1 MKYLLKTV
9 VPTSGELRPDRERQL
24 VLEARDTASD
34 SVSAEEAAEVTE
46 VTEIFFWSRV
56 RGACA
61 GTRGGG
67 HVGDTGVWHTD
78 TECRLA
84 VVSRGPCSTA
94 SRATAGRSYFKIIML
109 QAVITSKLIYLLI
122 IRMTK
127 RGQVHCTLH
136 FDLNVK

>member
-1 MKYLLKTV
+1 MKVSVHRGRVEAVPGCQLYVHLKKYLMKCEIFV
-9 VPTSGELRPDRERQL
+9 ENCCGPTSGELRPDRERQL
-24 VLEARDTASD
+24 VLEARDAASD

-94 SRATAGRSYFKIIML
+94 SSATAGRELF
-109 QAVITSKLIYLLI
+109 
-122 IRMTK
+122 
-127 RGQVHCTLH
+127 
-136 FDLNVK
+136 

>member
-84 VVSRGPCSTA
+84 VVSRGP
-94 SRATAGRSYFKIIML
+94 
-109 QAVITSKLIYLLI
+109 
-122 IRMTK
+122 
-127 RGQVHCTLH
+127 
-136 FDLNVK
+136 

>member
-24 VLEARDTASD
+24 VLEARDTAASD

-84 VVSRGPCSTA
+84 LASLGPCSTA
-94 SRATAGRSYFKIIML
+94 SSATKGRELF
-109 QAVITSKLIYLLI
+109 
-122 IRMTK
+122 
-127 RGQVHCTLH
+127 
-136 FDLNVK
+136 

>member
-1 MKYLLKTV
+1 MLKTA

-84 VVSRGPCSTA
+84 VVSLGPCSTA
-94 SRATAGRSYFKIIML
+94 SRATEDRSYFKIIML

>member
-61 GTRGGG
+61 GAAGTRGCG

-84 VVSRGPCSTA
+84 LASLGPCSTA
-94 SRATAGRSYFKIIML
+94 SRATKGRELF
-109 QAVITSKLIYLLI
+109 
-122 IRMTK
+122 
-127 RGQVHCTLH
+127 
-136 FDLNVK
+136 

>member
-24 VLEARDTASD
+24 VLEARDTAASD

-84 VVSRGPCSTA
+84 VVRRGPCSTA
-94 SRATAGRSYFKIIML
+94 SRATKGRELF
-109 QAVITSKLIYLLI
+109 
-122 IRMTK
+122 
-127 RGQVHCTLH
+127 
-136 FDLNVK
+136 